1 MISDSEDSHNCLGTT
16 PIEYFYKHVEGIEE
30 LIKDNKDQSSD
41 WLLVHS
47 RFAAFFCSFCI
58 LWFEGQST
66 YHSQKYLMDKLPS
79 MIDKLADEN
88 DEDFELRKFT
98 VGLNNLNWIPKRPR
112 AYCEINIFK
121 NTMLNELGDC
131 LDLGQCTWPMGKAV

>member
-1 MISDSEDSHNCLGTT
+1 MLHELVSSLRITGETDDDFRQLFRDYT
-16 PIEYFYKHVEGIEE
+16 EYFYKHVELLKVYIEE

-47 RFAAFFCSFCI
+47 RFAAFFSSFCI
-58 LWFEGQST
+58 IWFQGQST

-98 VGLNNLNWIPKRPR
+98 ESV
-112 AYCEINIFK
+112 
-121 NTMLNELGDC
+121 
-131 LDLGQCTWPMGKAV
+131 